1 MTEKI
6 NWGIIGCGRISAAFA
21 RGLRL
26 LRDTRLTAVA
36 SLTPG
41 KAETFAK
48 RFHASKAYTDY
59 ESLAAD
65 KDVDIVYI
73 GTLHNA
79 HMPNTLLALDNGKHV
94 LCEKPFALNAKE
106 AAAMIQKA
114 QEKELFLMEAM
125 WTRFLPASRKIR
137 QLLDSGVLGDV
148 RYLRAEFGFS
158 AEWDPE
164 DRLHNLELAGG
175 SLLDLGI
182 YPVSYARWVFGQKPS
197 SLHSTACIGETA
209 VDENSSYY
217 FQYEGGNSALLFSSF
232 RIKTPNMALIGG
244 TKGYIRIP
252 NFFHPRWF
260 VHMPSNSRIP
270 KIHHLPYRST
280 GLQYQAR
287 EAMDCIHSGRPE
299 SPIMPLDE
307 TLEIM
312 ETLDSLRRPWGLV
325 YPEETRE

>member
-137 QLLDSGVLGDV
+137 QLLDRGLSSDSPPNGIPRTASTTLN
-148 RYLRAEFGFS
+148 
-158 AEWDPE
+158 WPE
-164 DRLHNLELAGG
+164 DPSWIWASIPSPTPAGY
-175 SLLDLGI
+175 SDRNHPPCTAP
-182 YPVSYARWVFGQKPS
+182 PV
-197 SLHSTACIGETA
+197 
-209 VDENSSYY
+209 
-217 FQYEGGNSALLFSSF
+217 
-232 RIKTPNMALIGG
+232 
-244 TKGYIRIP
+244 
-252 NFFHPRWF
+252 
-260 VHMPSNSRIP
+260 
-270 KIHHLPYRST
+270 
-280 GLQYQAR
+280 
-287 EAMDCIHSGRPE
+287 
-299 SPIMPLDE
+299 
-307 TLEIM
+307 
-312 ETLDSLRRPWGLV
+312 
-325 YPEETRE
+325 